1 MRSEARKRRVSES
14 TSYRSRTFPSA
25 ILGSEERDVDVTTVS
40 SAILTLQ
47 LSSGDDSEELG
58 G

>member
-1 MRSEARKRRVSES
+1 
-14 TSYRSRTFPSA
+14 
-25 ILGSEERDVDVTTVS
+25 LGSEERDVDVTTVS